1 MSDATSDG
9 DATRVTTDRPT
20 DMRVAARRTVAV
32 VTRAWTR
39 EGVFGVD
46 GGVVGTRTSRA
57 VGMATGTAGTGRRER
72 ETTVGE
78 RERYRNRYET
88 SSSSS
93 SSGAASSSTTTPFR
107 TRRRADATSEVEWDG
122 KTYAGSRLEYA
133 GVEARGELRWP
144 IPLHALAEVN
154 PDLKALLEVT
164 RTSDGEEERRIAS
177 RLSVVEAEDALEGA
191 GERRRDASAF
201 GVVSTSSA
209 ARVGVSGF
217 HSVPGLAQFE
227 QRLHETGWRVDV
239 ERRAKAKAVRETL
252 VDEAKKKTPLK
263 MKIDDAPLSKTMLSK
278 VRVESIRDAV
288 RELGLE
294 DLTLGVKKKGDLVA
308 HTLAFY
314 EYMFDAVEVK
324 TTTGVRM
331 SEVSN
336 ISADIM
342 REVEATSKTLG
353 ASRGRREDA
362 TTTRLEHETDPSRM
376 QYVKAFRPEELVELL
391 VRAKGIDVVAINVRD
406 QCTWTDHLIITTA
419 RSKQHL
425 RALAGA
431 VLHAVKART
440 EYVAGGQ
447 LQPVIEGKEN
457 GGDDDWLAVDC
468 GSCMVH
474 VFSPEGRQRYNLEE
488 LWASGAEV
496 VHNAPERLTIETIG
510 SSRDEAA

>member
-1 MSDATSDG
+1 MCI
-9 DATRVTTDRPT
+9 RDR
-20 DMRVAARRTVAV
+20 
-32 VTRAWTR
+32 
-39 EGVFGVD
+39 
-46 GGVVGTRTSRA
+46 
-57 VGMATGTAGTGRRER
+57 
-72 ETTVGE
+72 
-78 RERYRNRYET
+78 
-88 SSSSS
+88 
-93 SSGAASSSTTTPFR
+93 
-107 TRRRADATSEVEWDG
+107 
-122 KTYAGSRLEYA
+122 
-133 GVEARGELRWP
+133 
-144 IPLHALAEVN
+144 AEVN

-164 RTSDGEEERRIAS
+164 RTSDGEEERRIAN
-177 RLSVVEAEDALEGA
+177 RLSVVESDADGGEGRREGA
-191 GERRRDASAF
+191 AF
-201 GVVSTSSA
+201 GVVSTSSSSRA
-209 ARVGVSGF
+209 GVSGC

-252 VDEAKKKTPLK
+252 VLEAKKKTPLK

-314 EYMFDAVEVK
+314 EYMFDAVDIK
-324 TTTGVRM
+324 PTTGVRM

-342 REVEATSKTLG
+342 REVEATSKTL
-353 ASRGRREDA
+353 ASRGGTEDA
-362 TTTRLEHETDPSRM
+362 TTPRLEYETDPSRM
-376 QYVKAFRPEELVELL
+376 DYVKAFRPEELVELL

-447 LQPVIEGKEN
+447 LQPVVEGKEN

-474 VFSPEGRQRYNLEE
+474 VFSPDGRERYNLEE
-488 LWASGAEV
+488 LWASGDEV
-496 VHNAPERLTIETIG
+496 VHLSLIHI
-510 SSRDEAA
+510 

>member
-1 MSDATSDG
+1 M
-9 DATRVTTDRPT
+9 TTGP
-20 DMRVAARRTVAV
+20 
-32 VTRAWTR
+32 
-39 EGVFGVD
+39 
-46 GGVVGTRTSRA
+46 
-57 VGMATGTAGTGRRER
+57 GRRER
-72 ETTVGE
+72 ERERETSGE
-78 RERYRNRYET
+78 RERSHRNRHEV
-88 SSSSS
+88 SSTV
-93 SSGAASSSTTTPFR
+93 ASSASTSAGSAATTTFR

-164 RTSDGEEERRIAS
+164 RTSDGEEERRIAN
-177 RLSVVEAEDALEGA
+177 RLSVVESDADGGEG
-191 GERRRDASAF
+191 RREGVAF
-201 GVVSTSSA
+201 GVVSTSSSSRA
-209 ARVGVSGF
+209 GVSGC

-252 VDEAKKKTPLK
+252 VLEAKKKTPLK

-314 EYMFDAVEVK
+314 EYMFDAVDIK
-324 TTTGVRM
+324 PTTGVRM

-342 REVEATSKTLG
+342 REVEATSKTL
-353 ASRGRREDA
+353 ASRGGTEDA
-362 TTTRLEHETDPSRM
+362 TTPRLEYETDPSRM
-376 QYVKAFRPEELVELL
+376 DYVKAFRPEELVELL

-406 QCTWTDHLIITTA
+406 QCTWTDHLVITTA

-425 RALAGA
+425 RALA
-431 VLHAVKART
+431 
-440 EYVAGGQ
+440 
-447 LQPVIEGKEN
+447 
-457 GGDDDWLAVDC
+457 
-468 GSCMVH
+468 
-474 VFSPEGRQRYNLEE
+474 
-488 LWASGAEV
+488 
-496 VHNAPERLTIETIG
+496 
-510 SSRDEAA
+510 

>member
-1 MSDATSDG
+1 
-9 DATRVTTDRPT
+9 
-20 DMRVAARRTVAV
+20 MRVAARRSVAV

-39 EGVFGVD
+39 ASVVGVD
-46 GGVVGTRTSRA
+46 GGGVVGTARSRA
-57 VGMATGTAGTGRRER
+57 MGTATGTGRRER
-72 ETTVGE
+72 ETTTVGE
-78 RERYRNRYET
+78 RERVRNRYET
-88 SSSSS
+88 MTS
-93 SSGAASSSTTTPFR
+93 SSGAASSGAASSSGAVSSGAATPFR

-177 RLSVVEAEDALEGA
+177 RLSVVEAEDALEGD
-191 GERRRDASAF
+191 GERRRDAAAF
-201 GVVSTSSA
+201 GVVSTSSS
-209 ARVGVSGF
+209 ARAGVSGF

-314 EYMFDAVEVK
+314 EYMFDAVEAK

-362 TTTRLEHETDPSRM
+362 TTPRLEHETDPSRM

-488 LWASGAEV
+488 LWASGDEV

>member
-1 MSDATSDG
+1 
-9 DATRVTTDRPT
+9 
-20 DMRVAARRTVAV
+20 MRVAARRSVTVV
-32 VTRAWTR
+32 MRAWTL
-39 EGVFGVD
+39 ESVGVVD
-46 GGVVGTRTSRA
+46 GGVVGTSRSRA

-72 ETTVGE
+72 ETTVGD
-78 RERYRNRYET
+78 RERVRNRYET
-88 SSSSS
+88 SSSSA
-93 SSGAASSSTTTPFR
+93 SSGASSTATTFR

-177 RLSVVEAEDALEGA
+177 RLSVVEAEDALEGD
-191 GERRRDASAF
+191 GERRRHAAAF
-201 GVVSTSSA
+201 GVVSTSSS
-209 ARVGVSGF
+209 ARAGVSGF
-217 HSVPGLAQFE
+217 HSKIPGLAQFE

-353 ASRGRREDA
+353 ASRSRREDA
-362 TTTRLEHETDPSRM
+362 TTPQLEHETDPSRM

-447 LQPVIEGKEN
+447 LQPIIEGKEN

-488 LWASGAEV
+488 LWASGDEV
-496 VHNAPERLTIETIG
+496 VHNAPERLTIDTIG

>member
-9 DATRVTTDRPT
+9 DATTDRPT

-39 EGVFGVD
+39 EGVVGVD

-57 VGMATGTAGTGRRER
+57 VGRATGTAGTGRRER

-362 TTTRLEHETDPSRM
+362 TTPRLEHETDPSRM